1 MLKPLETQLNRK
13 VLFMKKYIF
22 LSLLAII
29 SIMFSGC
36 AVVKTGKNYNKQEI
50 ALNNPTPIA
59 TIYGNNYG
67 YYLFSFFPIVTG
79 NPKNSNEW
87 IWFSDKANVGT
98 VTDMVTKKAS
108 ELGATKTINMESRV
122 DFTGRMFLWIIYY
135 KNVQVSASAVK

>member
-1 MLKPLETQLNRK
+1 
-13 VLFMKKYIF
+13 MKKYIL
-22 LSLLAII
+22 LSLLSLITI
-29 SIMFSGC
+29 VFSGC

-50 ALNNPTPIA
+50 ALNNPQPIA

-79 NPKNSNEW
+79 NPANSNEW

-108 ELGATKTINMESRV
+108 ELGATKTIDMESRV
-122 DFTGRMFLWIIYY
+122 DFTGRMFFWIIYY
-135 KNVQVSASAVK
+135 KNVQVSGNAVK